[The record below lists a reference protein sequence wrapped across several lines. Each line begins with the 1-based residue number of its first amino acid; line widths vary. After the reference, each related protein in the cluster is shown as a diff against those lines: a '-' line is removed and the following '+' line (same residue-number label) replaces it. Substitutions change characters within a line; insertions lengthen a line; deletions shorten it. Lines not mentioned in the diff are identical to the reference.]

1 MAEAQKN
8 SPFQQFVLS
17 KKTTEALDKV
27 STIGVDAPKIE
38 AANVITGQVESV
50 SNGVIAYNQPKN
62 VADGLLPEG
71 LDMATVDKVGEFHK
85 KCATALAQ
93 SVSEVGIDA
102 MTQDAEL
109 ATVTGTMPVGKYT
122 KLEATVH
129 RSKDISYPKDG
140 QRVTEARP
148 GHVDLKVTSSYGKS
162 SSSHVTAVRT
172 HAAALAK
179 QLLSK

>member
-1 MAEAQKN
+1 MAEAQKK
-8 SPFQQFVLS
+8 SPMQQFVLS
-17 KKTTEALDKV
+17 QATTEALEKV
-27 STIGVDAPKIE
+27 ATVGIDAKKIE
-38 AANVITGQVESV
+38 ASNVITSHVESV
-50 SNGVIAYNQPKN
+50 SNGVISYDVPKD
-62 VADGLLPEG
+62 VVTGLLPEG
-71 LDMATVDKVGEFHK
+71 LTMETVDQVGEFHK
-85 KCATALAQ
+85 KCATTLAQ

-102 MTQDAEL
+102 MAQDKEV
-109 ATVTGTMPVGKYT
+109 ATVTGSLPVGKYT

-162 SSSHVTAVRT
+162 SSSHVSAVRT

>member
-1 MAEAQKN
+1 MAEAQKK
-8 SPFQQFVLS
+8 SPLQQFALS
-17 KKTTEALDKV
+17 KQTTEALDKV
-27 STIGVDAPKIE
+27 STVGIDAPKIE

-50 SNGVIAYNQPKN
+50 SNGVIAYNKPKG
-62 VADGLLPEG
+62 VVEGLLPEG
-71 LDMATVDKVGEFHK
+71 LTMETVDKVGEFHK

-102 MTQDAEL
+102 MVQDKDIT
-109 ATVTGTMPVGKYT
+109 TVTGTLPVGKYT

-129 RSKDISYPKDG
+129 RSKDVSYPKDG

-148 GHVDLKVTSSYGKS
+148 GHVDLKTTSSYGKS

-179 QLLSK
+179 QLLGS